1 LSYHPICNA
10 HKVYQTTYKKTIKIR
25 YNNPMQIIKV
35 NNNTPDI
42 INKAI
47 KILNNGGTI
56 IYPTET
62 CYGIGVDATNTQAL
76 KKLLTYKKF
85 RGSKPISV
93 AMSDKQMASKYVEI
107 NEMGENIYNNYLP
120 GPITVI
126 SISKGI
132 LPPPVVSQQ
141 GTIGV
146 RIPDYQLL
154 LDLIKEYGKP
164 ITATSA
170 NMSYKPA
177 PYSID
182 KLIQN
187 LPKKSLD
194 MIDLIIDAGELPQN
208 PPSTVLDTTLNTLS
222 ILREGKLK
230 FEEAIIKNR
239 KLLTKI
245 TDTPEQ
251 TTQLGYQFSK
261 EYIDSN
267 KPLVVALSGELGAG
281 KTQFTKGIG
290 RQLGVKEIVNS
301 PTYTIINEYKY
312 NDKTL
317 AHMDTWRLMDDE
329 LERSG
334 LIEHLEAR
342 NIVVIEWADK
352 FYQEIQALCDNMN
365 IPIYNIKFNYISL
378 EKREI
383 TIYEG

>member
-1 LSYHPICNA
+1 MERM
-10 HKVYQTTYKKTIKIR
+10 KVYNNTKEVVKKTIE
-25 YNNPMQIIKV
+25 V
-35 NNNTPDI
+35 
-42 INKAI
+42 
-47 KILNNGGTI
+47 LNNGGMI

-62 CYGIGVDATNTQAL
+62 CYGIGVDATNTKAL
-76 KKLLTYKKF
+76 KKLLNYKKF
-85 RGSKPISV
+85 RGSKPISIAV
-93 AMSDKQMASKYVEI
+93 ANKQMASKYVEI
-107 NEMGENIYNNYLP
+107 NEMGENIYTNYLP

-132 LPPPVVSQQ
+132 LQSPVVSQQ

-146 RIPDYQLL
+146 RIPDYQLI
-154 LDLIKEYGKP
+154 LDILKEYGKP

-170 NMSYKPA
+170 NMSYRSA

-182 KLIQN
+182 NLLEQLPEKSKKL
-187 LPKKSLD
+187 
-194 MIDLIIDAGELPQN
+194 IDLIIDAGKLPQN

-230 FEEAIIKNR
+230 FDEAIIKN
-239 KLLTKI
+239 KQLLTKI

-251 TTQLGYQFSK
+251 TTELGYQFSK
-261 EYIDSN
+261 KYLDPN
-267 KPLVVALSGELGAG
+267 RPVVVALSGELGAG

-290 RQLGVKEIVNS
+290 KQLGVKEIVNS
-301 PTYTIINEYKY
+301 PTYTIINEYRY
-312 NDKTL
+312 DDKTL

-334 LIEHLEAR
+334 LIENLESK

-352 FYQEIQALCDNMN
+352 FYQEIHSLCDNMN

-383 TIYEG
+383 TIYEGTR

>member
-1 LSYHPICNA
+1 
-10 HKVYQTTYKKTIKIR
+10 
-25 YNNPMQIIKV
+25 MQIIKV